1 MPQAPPQE
9 RAPPQESTATGSF
22 ASPSPFACSWKSDGL
37 GSAWVHLEGELDLS
51 TLRLFRE
58 TLREAQLNAHS
69 VSIDLQDLEFI
80 DCAGLGTIVDA
91 DARARRQGDRLIL
104 VRGSGQVDRVL
115 RLTGL
120 LERLEAV
127 DFHLSPSGL

>member
-1 MPQAPPQE
+1 MSQAPPQE

-37 GSAWVHLEGELDLS
+37 GSARVHLEGELDLS
-51 TLRLFRE
+51 TLPSFRE
-58 TLREAQLNAHS
+58 TLREAQLGAS
-69 VSIDLQDLEFI
+69 TVSIDLQGLEFI
-80 DCAGLGTIVDA
+80 DCAALGAVVDA
-91 DARARRQGDRLIL
+91 DTLARREGNRLIL

-127 DFHLSPSGL
+127 DLRLSASGL

>member
-1 MPQAPPQE
+1 MHQVTPQK
-9 RAPPQESTATGSF
+9 STATGSF

-37 GSAWVHLEGELDLS
+37 GSAQVHLVGELDLS
-51 TLRLFRE
+51 TLPSFRE
-58 TLREAQLNAHS
+58 TLREAQLGAGT

-80 DCAGLGTIVDA
+80 DCAGLGAIVDA
-91 DARARRQGDRLIL
+91 DERRDGSRLIL
-104 VRGSGQVDRVL
+104 ERGSGQVDRVL

-127 DFHLSPSGL
+127 DFHLSTSGL